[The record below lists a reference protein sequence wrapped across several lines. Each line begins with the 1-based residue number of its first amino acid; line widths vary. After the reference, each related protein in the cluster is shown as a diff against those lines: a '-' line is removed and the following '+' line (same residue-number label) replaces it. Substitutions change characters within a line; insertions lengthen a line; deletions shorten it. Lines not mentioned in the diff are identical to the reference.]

1 MTTVSTRP
9 GQAAASLP
17 GLPHVIGHQFRYD
30 LRRYWRNAQSVFST
44 IILPVMFLVIFAS
57 VYRHNLTRVPGG
69 TAKFSVYVVPAIVA
83 FGVLFAAF
91 VNLVV
96 PVVRNREAGI
106 YKRRRA
112 APLPAS
118 AVITTRALIAV
129 LTAVVITVI
138 LVAIGWAAYGAS
150 LPARTAPVFVLDV
163 VAGAAVFCC
172 LGFAVATFIHN
183 ADAAQPVALAIAL
196 PLTFICGIFIPMAE
210 LPHWLADI
218 STVFPVHA
226 LSDALLAVYNPHTTG
241 AGLRWGDL
249 AILAAWGAAGLII
262 AVRRFKWLPHGG

>member
-9 GQAAASLP
+9 DQAAASLP
-17 GLPHVIGHQFRYD
+17 GLPHLIGHQFRYD
-30 LRRYWRNAQSVFST
+30 LRRYWRNAQSMFST

-57 VYRHNLTRVPGG
+57 VFRQNLARVPGG
-69 TAKFSVYVVPAIVA
+69 TAKYSVYIVPAIIA

-91 VNLVV
+91 VNQAIT
-96 PVVRNREAGI
+96 VVRNRESGI

-118 AVITTRALIAV
+118 AIITARALIAV
-129 LTAVVITVI
+129 LTAVGVTVI

-150 LPARTAPVFVLDV
+150 LPSRTTAAFILDV
-163 VAGAAVFCC
+163 VVGAAVFCS
-172 LGFAVATFIHN
+172 LGFALATFIHN
-183 ADAAQPVALAIAL
+183 VDAAQPVTLAIAL
-196 PLTFICGIFIPMAE
+196 PLTFICGIFIPLAE

-218 STVFPVHA
+218 ATVFPVHA
-226 LSDALLAVYNPHTTG
+226 LTDALLAVYNPHTVG

-262 AVRRFKWLPHGG
+262 AVRRFRWLPRGG

>member
-9 GQAAASLP
+9 AQAAASLP
-17 GLPHVIGHQFRYD
+17 GLPHLIGHQFRYD

-57 VYRHNLTRVPGG
+57 VFRNNLARVPGG
-69 TAKFSVYVVPAIVA
+69 TEKYAAYMVPAIVA

-91 VNLVV
+91 VNLTMT
-96 PVVRNREAGI
+96 VVRNRETGI

-118 AVITTRALIAV
+118 AVITARALIAV
-129 LTAVVITVI
+129 LTAVAITVI
-138 LVAIGWAAYGAS
+138 LVAIGWAAYGAA
-150 LPARTAPVFVLDV
+150 LPARTAAVFVLDV
-163 VAGAAVFCC
+163 LVGAAVFCC
-172 LGFAVATFIHN
+172 VGFAVATFIHN

-196 PLTFICGIFIPMAE
+196 PLTFISGIFIPLAE

-218 STVFPVHA
+218 ATVFPVHA
-226 LSDALLAVYNPHTTG
+226 LTDALLVVYNPHTVG

-249 AILAAWGAAGLII
+249 AVLAAWGAVGLII
-262 AVRRFKWLPHGG
+262 AVRRFKWLPRGG

>member
-9 GQAAASLP
+9 GQAMASLP
-17 GLPHVIGHQFRYD
+17 GLPRLIGHQFRYD
-30 LRRYWRNAQSVFST
+30 LRRYWRNAQSIFST

-57 VYRHNLTRVPGG
+57 VFRHNLAQVPGG
-69 TAKFSVYVVPAIVA
+69 TEKYSAYIVPAIVV

-91 VNLVV
+91 ANLTIS
-96 PVVRNREAGI
+96 VVRNRESGI

-118 AVITTRALIAV
+118 AIVTARALIGV
-129 LTAVVITVI
+129 LTAVGITVI

-150 LPARTAPVFVLDV
+150 LPSRTAAVFVLDV
-163 VAGAAVFCC
+163 VAGAAVFCT
-172 LGFAVATFIHN
+172 LGFALATFIHN
-183 ADAAQPVALAIAL
+183 ADAAQPVTLAIAL
-196 PLTFICGIFIPMAE
+196 PLTFICGVFIPLAE

-218 STVFPVHA
+218 GNVFPVHA
-226 LSDALLAVYNPHTTG
+226 LTDALVAVYNPHTAG

-249 AILAAWGAAGLII
+249 AVLAAWGAAGLII

>member
-9 GQAAASLP
+9 DQAAASLP
-17 GLPHVIGHQFRYD
+17 GIPGLVGHQFRYD

-57 VYRHNLTRVPGG
+57 VFRNNLARVPGG
-69 TAKFSVYVVPAIVA
+69 TEKYAAYMVPAIVA

-91 VNLVV
+91 VNLTMT
-96 PVVRNREAGI
+96 VVRNRETGI

-118 AVITTRALIAV
+118 AVITARALIAV
-129 LTAVVITVI
+129 LTAVAITVI
-138 LVAIGWAAYGAS
+138 LVAIGWVAYGAS
-150 LPARTAPVFVLDV
+150 LPARTAAVFILDV

-172 LGFAVATFIHN
+172 VGFAVATFIHN

-196 PLTFICGIFIPMAE
+196 PLTFISGIFIPLAE

-218 STVFPVHA
+218 ATVFPVHA
-226 LSDALLAVYNPHTTG
+226 LTDALLVVYNPHTVG

-249 AILAAWGAAGLII
+249 AVLAAWGAVGLII
-262 AVRRFKWLPHGG
+262 AVRRFKWLPRGG